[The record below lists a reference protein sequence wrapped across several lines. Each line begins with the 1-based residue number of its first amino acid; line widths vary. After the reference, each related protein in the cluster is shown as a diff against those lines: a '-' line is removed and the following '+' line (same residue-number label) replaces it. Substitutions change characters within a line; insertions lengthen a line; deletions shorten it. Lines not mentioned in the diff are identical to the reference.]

1 MNTKNATIPEL
12 EGATNADARD
22 PSQAWPFNTQ
32 TPALQKAR
40 SDAMSPAFA
49 APYGVTS
56 TTPGVGDVI
65 LTEEDVKGA
74 GDAVVDELQGKEPT
88 LEEVQ
93 AEALQRSGMWFDVDP
108 INPEELK
115 ALGYTADNMD
125 EGTVKGIIPQDWAES
140 LTGLRIALRDLDD
153 GIPTKNREAV
163 ENAFRR
169 LTKNQV
175 QLQLFLRMRGLKV

>member
-40 SDAMSPAFA
+40 SDALSPAVDQPADA
-49 APYGVTS
+49 A
-56 TTPGVGDVI
+56 
-65 LTEEDVKGA
+65 
-74 GDAVVDELQGKEPT
+74 AVVDELQGKEPT

-93 AEALQRSGMWFDVDP
+93 AEALRRSGMWFDVDP

>member
-1 MNTKNATIPEL
+1 MNTKTATIPEV

-22 PSQAWPFNTQ
+22 PSQAWPFNTK

-40 SDAMSPAFA
+40 SDATSPVVDQPADA
-49 APYGVTS
+49 A
-56 TTPGVGDVI
+56 
-65 LTEEDVKGA
+65 
-74 GDAVVDELQGKEPT
+74 AVVDELQGKEPT